1 MDIREKLKTLL
12 EKSVM
17 KYENQSTY
25 KVNTFDLDRAL
36 PLRNVAPNLWIASD
50 AELVLTDVD
59 FIKKAGEK
67 IASDL
72 EGIEFDCILTVE
84 AKAIPICYKI
94 CECLDIKTFALAR
107 KSVKSYMKN
116 YLEETVKSITTSSI
130 QKLVLD
136 EDNIAKIKGKN
147 IVVFDDVISTGGTI
161 NGLINLAKRLK
172 SSIVK
177 VVTIWL
183 EGSSPFIKFID
194 DLMNRK
200 LIFYDILPLFAR
212 GEIYNSL
219 LEEKKKAEEIIKKWE
234 KI

>member
-1 MDIREKLKTLL
+1 MDIREKLRIFL

-25 KVNTFDLDRAL
+25 GINTFNLERNL
-36 PLRNVAPNLWIASD
+36 PLRNVSSNLWIASD
-50 AELVLTDVD
+50 AELVLTDVE

-116 YLEETVKSITTSSI
+116 YLEETIKSITTSSI

-136 EDNIAKIKGKN
+136 GENIAKIKDKN

-183 EGSSPFIKFID
+183 EGPSLFIKFAE
-194 DLMNRK
+194 DLMNCK
-200 LIFYDILPLFAR
+200 LIFYDILPLFAK
-212 GEIYNSL
+212 GEIYNYL
-219 LEEKKKAEEIIKKWE
+219 LEEKKKAEEIIEKWG